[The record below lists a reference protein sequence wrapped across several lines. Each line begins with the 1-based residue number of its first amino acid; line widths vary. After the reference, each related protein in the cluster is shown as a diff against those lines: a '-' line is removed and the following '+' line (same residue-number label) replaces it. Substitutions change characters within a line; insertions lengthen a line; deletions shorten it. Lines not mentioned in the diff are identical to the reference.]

1 MNKYKSL
8 VFRELK
14 LSARHYTFRGMMF
27 LAFMALIILVMFVL
41 KFQAEK
47 QGSTLDGFALAGA
60 YAVGIMGAVIIGEN
74 NDVYKADVN
83 SGWLEYSR
91 TLPLTAFEKTMAKYI
106 AKLIVIVGGS
116 ILVILGTVLVYAIS
130 GCSLSVNIIL
140 SQFVFI
146 DALLIFNIILEM
158 FIMRATDTKAL
169 KKIGAVIGVVLAVLV
184 FLPDILPL
192 TEPDSSEQIILDQAM
207 ESVVVA
213 NNNLLLSLKMPEI
226 LCNISIP
233 LMAVILVAGFVITMK
248 NYKRRVA

>member
-14 LSARHYTFRGMMF
+14 LSVRHYTLRGIMF

-74 NDVYKADVN
+74 NDVYKSDVN
-83 SGWLEYSR
+83 SGWLEYSWA
-91 TLPLTAFEKTMAKYI
+91 LPLTAFEKTMAKYI

-116 ILVILGTVLVYAIS
+116 ILIILGTVLVYAIS
-130 GCSLSVNIIL
+130 GCSLSVNTIL
-140 SQFVFI
+140 SQFIII

-169 KKIGAVIGVVLAVLV
+169 KKMGAVIGAVLAVLV

-192 TEPDSSEQIILDQAM
+192 AQSDSSEQIILDQAM

-213 NNNLLLSLKMPEI
+213 NNLLLLSLKMPEI

-233 LMAVILVAGFVITMK
+233 LMAVILAAGFVITMK